1 MSTQLHKLNS
11 STSSDWKDKY
21 HQVLNEFEGKQ
32 KLWALDEAG
41 LYKSILRLIFS
52 YTGVDETLDQHLTS
66 MRGNLRKE
74 SSNSARGKIIS
85 PIIEEVM
92 LYAQQREEKQH
103 DIAAG
108 HLVYLLE
115 TLALPARY
123 KGELKTIKLTLAK
136 SAEDENIHACIDQ
149 LTGLISKASI
159 EAGAATA
166 RIQLKADDPLSQLLE
181 NLSLPGDL
189 GIEIISLRKRASAIE
204 EEQERLK
211 IIQDLVQVLCRQSKD
226 GGADTASREVFP
238 HFKETLLELFEWL
251 AIPKEYNKRI
261 ENLKSQIIKLEDD
274 PELSAI
280 LRDTAVIINDLQAAL
295 QVELSD
301 VQNFLANVTL
311 RLEEVENCFRDM
323 ATSDTESHKET
334 QQLNSDIRSNVL
346 NIREGITES
355 EDLVEIKKSIE
366 NRLSYIEQSVD
377 VYLQSTQ
384 TRQKEWEKKVNLLKG
399 RLDSMKGETV
409 KLHKRIQEEYKKA
422 KTDTL
427 TGISNRL
434 AYNEKIKQEF
444 ARWQRY
450 AQPLSVCVIDVD
462 KFKGVN
468 DTYGHKAGDRVL
480 KTIAEVCA
488 TKIRKMDFIARY
500 GGEEFVL
507 VLPQTPLDKALV
519 VAENLRRE
527 IEKCKFHYDK
537 MTVPITVSCGLAQ
550 MREGDT
556 TESVFERADKAL
568 YAAKDRG
575 RNCCLDQTQI

>member
-1 MSTQLHKLNS
+1 MNNS
-11 STSSDWKDKY
+11 SSSDWRDKY
-21 HQVLNEFEGKQ
+21 HQALAEFEGKQ
-32 KLWALDEAG
+32 KLWSQEEAG

-52 YTGVDETLDQHLTS
+52 YTGLDEELDQHLSS
-66 MRGNLRKE
+66 MRDSLRKE
-74 SSNSARGKIIS
+74 SSNSARGKIIG
-85 PIIEEVM
+85 PVIEEVM
-92 LYAQQREEKQH
+92 LYAQQRDEQQN

-108 HLVYLLE
+108 HLLYLLE
-115 TLALPARY
+115 TLKLPD
-123 KGELKTIKLTLAK
+123 KFNGQLKSIKKTLRK
-136 SAEDENIHACIDQ
+136 SSEDENIHGCIDQ
-149 LTGLISKASI
+149 LSALISKTGK
-159 EAGAATA
+159 EGGAATE

-189 GIEIISLRKRASAIE
+189 GIEIISLRKRAGEIE

-211 IIQDLVQVLCRQSKD
+211 IIQDLVQVLSEQGRD
-226 GGADTASREVFP
+226 TGADAASREIFF

-261 ENLKSQIIKLEDD
+261 ENLKSQIIKLENNPD
-274 PELSAI
+274 LAAI
-280 LRDTAVIINDLQAAL
+280 LRDTAVVINDLQAAL
-295 QVELSD
+295 QIELSD

-311 RLEEVENCFRDM
+311 RLEEIENCFRDM
-323 ATSDTESHKET
+323 AKSETESYKQT
-334 QQLNSDIRSNVL
+334 QQLNNDIRSNVL

-355 EDLVEIKKSIE
+355 EDLNVIKKSIDY
-366 NRLSYIEQSVD
+366 RLTYIEQSVEA
-377 VYLQSTQ
+377 YLQSTQ
-384 TRQKEWEKKVNLLKG
+384 ARQQEWEEKVNLLKG
-399 RLDSMKGETV
+399 RLDSMKGETT

-450 AQPLSVCVIDVD
+450 AQPLSICIIDVD

-468 DTYGHKAGDRVL
+468 DGYGHKAGDRVL

-488 TKIRKMDFIARY
+488 TKTRKMDFIARY

-507 VLPQTPLDKALV
+507 VLPQTRLDKAMV
-519 VAENLRRE
+519 VAENLRQE
-527 IEKCKFHYDK
+527 IEKCKFHYDRK
-537 MTVPITVSCGLAQ
+537 TVPITVSCGLAQ

-575 RNCCLDQTQI
+575 RNCCLDETEI